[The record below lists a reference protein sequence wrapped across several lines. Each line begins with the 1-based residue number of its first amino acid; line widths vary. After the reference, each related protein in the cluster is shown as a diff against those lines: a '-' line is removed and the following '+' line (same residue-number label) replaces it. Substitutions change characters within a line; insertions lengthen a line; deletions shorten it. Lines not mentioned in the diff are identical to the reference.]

1 MNIQANSMAIILFCG
16 HLCLGENIVPLEPKE
31 WTDFAAILLAK
42 NMQPGDVLNY
52 SKTDFTDKLAF
63 SPLQAERYELLISR
77 SAGIAFELESLAN
90 AGIQLITR
98 ADSLYPQR
106 LKKVLGKASPPLFY
120 AAGNL
125 NLANGDLIGF
135 VGSRAA
141 GDEDAE
147 FTRII
152 VKKCVGKG
160 YGIVSGGAKG
170 IDSIAVQE
178 AIGHGG
184 FAVEFIADS
193 LQKRIRNTETIHA
206 VRNNRLLI
214 LSVAKPDA
222 GFNTGFAMMRN
233 KYIYANSLGTV
244 VVKSDYNKG
253 GTWTGA
259 SENLKRGW
267 TNLFC
272 WNKPSYKGNLDLIG
286 KGAFPIDTGWD
297 VNLNVEPKTTEPDSV
312 QLSLFD

>member
-16 HLCLGENIVPLEPKE
+16 HLCLGEKMPLEPKE
-31 WTDFAAILLAK
+31 WTDFAGLLLAK
-42 NMQPGDVLNY
+42 NMQPSDVLNF
-52 SKTDFTDKLAF
+52 SKADFTEKLAF
-63 SPLQAERYELLISR
+63 TPLQAERYELLLSR
-77 SAGIAFELESLAN
+77 NAGIAFELEDLAN
-90 AGIQLITR
+90 AGIQIITR

-106 LKKVLGKASPPLFY
+106 LKKVLGKTCPPLFY
-120 AAGNL
+120 AAGDL
-125 NLANGDLIGF
+125 NLANGDLVGF
-135 VGSRAA
+135 VGSRSA

-147 FTRII
+147 FTKTI
-152 VKKCVGKG
+152 VKKCVDKG

-170 IDSIAVQE
+170 IDSIAARE
-178 AIGHGG
+178 AIGQGG
-184 FAVEFIADS
+184 FAVEFISDS
-193 LQKRIRNTETIHA
+193 LQKKIRNTETIHA
-206 VRNNRLLI
+206 IRNNRLLI

-233 KYIYANSLGTV
+233 RYIYANSVGTV

-259 SENLKRGW
+259 SENIKRGW
-267 TNLFC
+267 ANTFC
-272 WNKPSYKGNLDLIG
+272 WNKPSYKGNLDLIS
-286 KGAFPIDTGWD
+286 KGAFPIDSSWD